1 MFSLRISITGVL
13 YREVQI
19 PVLTH
24 THTHT
29 HTHTQGDNNISA
41 AQIQKCAA
49 MKRTK
54 RNLLSVSVSI
64 FDPLGMISPVTARIT
79 TIFQLL
85 CEDKRDWDDEITAEV
100 GLVWAKFLQE
110 LTDLKE
116 VRVQRLV
123 WSGISRRQKS
133 GVARFQ

>member
-1 MFSLRISITGVL
+1 
-13 YREVQI
+13 
-19 PVLTH
+19 
-24 THTHT
+24 
-29 HTHTQGDNNISA
+29 
-41 AQIQKCAA
+41 

-64 FDPLGMISPVTARIT
+64 FDPLGIISPVTARIT

-85 CEDKRDWDDEITAEV
+85 CKDKRNWDDETTAEV
-100 GLVWAKFLQE
+100 GLVWARFLQE